1 MSRTARL
8 ILIGM
13 AAVGLFAIPISAIG
27 ATSLWDDVPDDNIF
41 VNDTNWMKLTGVSIG
56 CNPPRNTEY
65 CPKEFM
71 TREQMAALLKRLS
84 EGEIVNAATAI
95 DAERAD
101 HADTA
106 DDSDMVDGRNADEL
120 MSMTASSTIEGVSF
134 VPAVS
139 NPLLLV
145 SVTGFDVPAD
155 GGVITALANV
165 TAEPVSGP
173 QLGVAWIEIGGDGS
187 CPSPVSDPAGAGFYL
202 TLDTIIDTT
211 SAMATAAVPAGTTRI
226 DLCTAGL
233 DTDST
238 AINAHLNVSW
248 DPVASGAGVASVTQR
263 TTWQDL
269 LAPFAGAL
277 DG

>member
-1 MSRTARL
+1 MSRITRL
-8 ILIGM
+8 ILVAVAAIG
-13 AAVGLFAIPISAIG
+13 LIAIPITAIG
-27 ATSLWDDVPDDNIF
+27 ATSLWDDVPDESIF
-41 VNDTNWMKLTGVSIG
+41 VNDTNWMKITGVSLG
-56 CNPPRNTEY
+56 CNPPLNTEY

-71 TREQMAALLKRLS
+71 TREQMAALLRRLS
-84 EGEIVNAATAI
+84 EGEIVNAATAV

-101 HADTA
+101 QADMA
-106 DDSDMVDGRNADEL
+106 DDSDMVDGRDSDEL
-120 MSMTASSTIEGVSF
+120 MSITASNTAESVTFDPS
-134 VPAVS
+134 VS

-173 QLGVAWIEIGGDGS
+173 QLGTVWIEIGGDGT

-202 TLDTIIDTT
+202 TLGTIIDTT
-211 SAMATAAVPAGTTRI
+211 SAMATSAVSDGTTRI
-226 DLCTAGL
+226 DVCTAGL

-238 AINAHLNVSW
+238 AINAHVNVTW
-248 DPVASGAGVASVTQR
+248 NPVASDAGVAASNI

-269 LAPFAGAL
+269 LARFEGAL